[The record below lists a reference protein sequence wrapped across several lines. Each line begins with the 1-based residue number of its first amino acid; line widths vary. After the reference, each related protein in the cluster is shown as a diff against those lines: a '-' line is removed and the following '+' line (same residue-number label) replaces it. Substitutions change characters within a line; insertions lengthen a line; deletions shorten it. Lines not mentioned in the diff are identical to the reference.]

1 MIDNFSL
8 AISHGLILLVMWRLL
23 SRPDLDD
30 DKGAAPA
37 PSAKPE
43 RRFRSF
49 LKGRRSA

>member
-30 DKGAAPA
+30 DNAAAPA
-37 PSAKPE
+37 PPLKPE
-43 RRFRSF
+43 LGIRSF
-49 LKGRRSA
+49 LKGRRGA